1 MGPFEAALFA
11 KQVKATLTIPF
22 HYDNKKY
29 PVDLKEV
36 EEEFKKQ
43 NVVYTIL
50 GYKESIEV

>member
-1 MGPFEAALFA
+1 MGPFEAAKFA
-11 KQVKATLTIPF
+11 QQVKASLVIPI
-22 HYDNKKY
+22 HYDNDKY
-29 PVDLKEV
+29 PIDLKVV